1 MKKLVIPKGVT
12 VFVTGTVNVL
22 DGKIDMIDMI
32 NCGNIY
38 AYQKPDSEHLLIDT
52 KELNIEYLQCNG
64 ILYCGEEF
72 SLGDLSKF
80 EVNK

>member
-22 DGKIDMIDMI
+22 DGKINII
-32 NCGNIY
+32 NGGDIY
-38 AYQKPDSEHLLIDT
+38 AYQKPDGEHLLIDA
-52 KELNIEYLQCNG
+52 KELNIEYIECNG
-64 ILYCGEEF
+64 ILYCGGEF